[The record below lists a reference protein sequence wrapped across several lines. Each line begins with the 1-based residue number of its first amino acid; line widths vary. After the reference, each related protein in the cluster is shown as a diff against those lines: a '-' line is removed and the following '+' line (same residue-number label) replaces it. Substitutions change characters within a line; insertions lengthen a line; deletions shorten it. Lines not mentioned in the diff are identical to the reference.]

1 MQPLALS
8 CVEPAFRFV
17 CDFYKE
23 QHHRHFGQHAN
34 RCGKCGRRGC
44 SEQGNGY
51 CNRQFKEVGCADHSG
66 RCCNAVR
73 QLEQPTGTISM
84 VFKERLK
91 EKRTEANLTQ
101 VELAEK
107 AGVTARTIQNY
118 ELGSRKPSNMVT
130 IQKIADALNT
140 TTEYLLGSSGTYV
153 VEAHEKDGAK
163 AAKDIEELVSEV
175 TGMFT
180 GGELSEDAIE
190 GAYKALTDAYW
201 IAKENNKKYA
211 PKTRRKKSDQ

>member
-1 MQPLALS
+1 
-8 CVEPAFRFV
+8 
-17 CDFYKE
+17 
-23 QHHRHFGQHAN
+23 
-34 RCGKCGRRGC
+34 
-44 SEQGNGY
+44 
-51 CNRQFKEVGCADHSG
+51 
-66 RCCNAVR
+66 
-73 QLEQPTGTISM
+73 M

-153 VEAHEKDGAK
+153 VEAHEKGGAK
-163 AAKDIEELVSEV
+163 SARDVNELVSEV
-175 TGMFT
+175 TALFA
-180 GGELSEDAIE
+180 GGTLDENAKEGVMAAINR
-190 GAYKALTDAYW
+190 AYW
-201 IAKENNKKYA
+201 DAKEKNKKYT
-211 PKTRRKKSDQ
+211 PKKYCK